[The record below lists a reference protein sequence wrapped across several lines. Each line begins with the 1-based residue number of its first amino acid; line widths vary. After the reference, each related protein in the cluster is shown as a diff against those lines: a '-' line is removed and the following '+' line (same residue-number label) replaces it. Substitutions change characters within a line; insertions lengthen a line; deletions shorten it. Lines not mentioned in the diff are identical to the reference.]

1 MPLYVGNERI
11 NNVSISFI
19 SSDGGTNTNDATL
32 TSGTQMLQGVTAYSK
47 GTKYTGT
54 IPSKASADIT
64 VTANTVKVPAGYY
77 STANTKTVAETTVAI
92 PAISISSDGLITA
105 SSAQTAGYVAAKT
118 TTATKQLTAQSAK
131 TITPSSS
138 AQVAVGA
145 GKYTTGDI
153 TVSAVPTETK
163 TITANGTYSPSNGK
177 YFSSVKVAVA
187 GDIPTYQSKTVT
199 PSTSVQTIIAD
210 DGYDALSDVTVSAI
224 KTETKSVIPT
234 TSTQIITPTSG
245 SYLTKVDVGAISTE
259 TKNVIANGTY
269 TPSSG
274 KFFSSVTVAVPSDAV
289 ALQEKTITPT
299 ESTQVVDPDNG
310 YGGFSSV
317 TVNGIPSTYVGSGV
331 MTKSATTI
339 IPSASQQTAV
349 SANTYVT
356 GAITVA
362 AVPSETKNITSNG
375 TYTPSTDK
383 WFSSVSVNIPDTVF
397 NTQTKSVTPTESKQT
412 VTPDAGYDGLSSV
425 TVGAISST
433 YIGSG
438 ITRKSAA
445 TYTPTESEQTIA
457 AGQYLDGA
465 QTISAIPST
474 YVGSDVPTQGSKTVT
489 PSTSVQTAVSSG
501 TYVTGNIKVAAMP
514 TGVLSTPAINTNTGV
529 VTAGVST
536 AGYLGT
542 GATKT
547 LQLNTKSAATIIP
560 STTDQIIAAGQYL
573 TGIQTI
579 KGDANLV
586 AANIASGVSIFGV
599 TGAHSSI
606 DTSDATA
613 TAADIVSGKTAYVNR
628 SKVTGT
634 LVVQNYYTGTTV
646 PESSLGNN
654 GDLYFKV

>member
-11 NNVSISFI
+11 NNVSISFT
-19 SSDGGTNTNDATL
+19 SPDGGTNTNDATL
-32 TSGTQMLQGVTAYSK
+32 TSGAQMLQGITAYSK

-64 VTANTVKVPAGYY
+64 VTANTVKIPAGYY
-77 STANTKTVAETTVAI
+77 STANTKTVAETTVAT
-92 PAISISSDGLITA
+92 PAISVSSDGLITA
-105 SSAQTAGYVAAKT
+105 SSVQTAGYVAAKT
-118 TTATKQLTAQSAK
+118 TTATTQLTAQSAK

-187 GDIPTYQSKTVT
+187 
-199 PSTSVQTIIAD
+199 
-210 DGYDALSDVTVSAI
+210 
-224 KTETKSVIPT
+224 
-234 TSTQIITPTSG
+234 
-245 SYLTKVDVGAISTE
+245 
-259 TKNVIANGTY
+259 N
-269 TPSSG
+269 
-274 KFFSSVTVAVPSDAV
+274 DAV

-299 ESTQVVDPDNG
+299 ESTQVVNPDNG

-317 TVNGIPSTYVGSGV
+317 TVNGIPSTYV
-331 MTKSATTI
+331 
-339 IPSASQQTAV
+339 
-349 SANTYVT
+349 
-356 GAITVA
+356 
-362 AVPSETKNITSNG
+362 
-375 TYTPSTDK
+375 
-383 WFSSVSVNIPDTVF
+383 
-397 NTQTKSVTPTESKQT
+397 
-412 VTPDAGYDGLSSV
+412 
-425 TVGAISST
+425 
-433 YIGSG
+433 GSG

-474 YVGSDVPTQGSKTVT
+474 YVGSGVPTQGSKTVT

-514 TGVLSTPAINTNTGV
+514 TGVRSTPAINTNTGV

-560 STTDQIIAAGQYL
+560 STTDQVIAAGQYL

-599 TGAHSSI
+599 TGTHSSI

-613 TAADIVSGKTAYVNR
+613 TAADIVSRKTAYVNG

-646 PESSLGNN
+646 PESSFGYN

>member
-19 SSDGGTNTNDATL
+19 SPDGGTNTNDATL
-32 TSGTQMLQGVTAYSK
+32 TSGTQMLQGITAYSK

-64 VTANTVKVPAGYY
+64 VTANTVKIPAGYY
-77 STANTKTVAETTVAI
+77 STANTKTVAETTVAT

-105 SSAQTAGYVAAKT
+105 SNAQTAGYVAAKT

-138 AQVAVGA
+138 AQVAVGV

-177 YFSSVKVAVA
+177 YFSSVKVAV
-187 GDIPTYQSKTVT
+187 V
-199 PSTSVQTIIAD
+199 
-210 DGYDALSDVTVSAI
+210 
-224 KTETKSVIPT
+224 
-234 TSTQIITPTSG
+234 
-245 SYLTKVDVGAISTE
+245 
-259 TKNVIANGTY
+259 
-269 TPSSG
+269 
-274 KFFSSVTVAVPSDAV
+274 SDAV

-331 MTKSATTI
+331 ATKGATAI

-375 TYTPSTDK
+375 TYTPSTGK

-433 YIGSG
+433 YIGSD

-474 YVGSDVPTQGSKTVT
+474 YVGSGVPTQGAKTVT

-514 TGVLSTPAINTNTGV
+514 TGVLSTPAINTNTGI

-560 STTDQIIAAGQYL
+560 NTTDQIIAAGQYL

-599 TGAHSSI
+599 TGTHSSI

-628 SKVTGT
+628 SKITGT

>member
-11 NNVSISFI
+11 NNVSISFT

-32 TSGTQMLQGVTAYSK
+32 TSGTQMLQGITAYSK

-54 IPSKASADIT
+54 IPSKASTDIT

-77 STANTKTVAETTVAI
+77 STANTKTVAETTVAT
-92 PAISISSDGLITA
+92 PAISVSSDGLITA

-118 TTATKQLTAQSAK
+118 TTATKQLTTQSAK

-138 AQVAVGA
+138 AQVAVSA

-177 YFSSVKVAVA
+177 YFSSVE
-187 GDIPTYQSKTVT
+187 
-199 PSTSVQTIIAD
+199 
-210 DGYDALSDVTVSAI
+210 VTVS
-224 KTETKSVIPT
+224 
-234 TSTQIITPTSG
+234 
-245 SYLTKVDVGAISTE
+245 
-259 TKNVIANGTY
+259 
-269 TPSSG
+269 
-274 KFFSSVTVAVPSDAV
+274 SDAV

-331 MTKSATTI
+331 ATKGATTI

-375 TYTPSTDK
+375 TYTPSTGK
-383 WFSSVSVNIPDTVF
+383 WFSSVSVNISDTVF

-412 VTPDAGYDGLSSV
+412 VIPDAGYDGLSSV

-474 YVGSDVPTQGSKTVT
+474 YVGSGVPTQGAKTVT
-489 PSTSVQTAVSSG
+489 PSTSAQTAVSSG

-586 AANIASGVSIFGV
+586 AANIVSGVSIFGIAG
-599 TGAHSSI
+599 THSSI

-613 TAADIVSGKTAYVNR
+613 TEADIISGKTAYVNG

-646 PESSLGNN
+646 PDSSLGND
-654 GDLYFKV
+654 GDLYLKV

>member
-11 NNVSISFI
+11 NNVSISFT

-32 TSGTQMLQGVTAYSK
+32 TSGTQMLQGITAYSK

-77 STANTKTVAETTVAI
+77 STANTKTVAETTVAT
-92 PAISISSDGLITA
+92 PAISVSSDGLITA

-118 TTATKQLTAQSAK
+118 TTATKQLTTQSAK

-138 AQVAVGA
+138 AQVAVSA

-177 YFSSVKVAVA
+177 YFSSVE
-187 GDIPTYQSKTVT
+187 
-199 PSTSVQTIIAD
+199 
-210 DGYDALSDVTVSAI
+210 VTVS
-224 KTETKSVIPT
+224 
-234 TSTQIITPTSG
+234 
-245 SYLTKVDVGAISTE
+245 
-259 TKNVIANGTY
+259 
-269 TPSSG
+269 
-274 KFFSSVTVAVPSDAV
+274 SDAV

-331 MTKSATTI
+331 ATKGATTI

-375 TYTPSTDK
+375 TYTPSTGK
-383 WFSSVSVNIPDTVF
+383 WFSSVSVNISDTVF

-412 VTPDAGYDGLSSV
+412 VIPDAGYDGLSSV

-474 YVGSDVPTQGSKTVT
+474 YVGSGVPTQGAKTVT
-489 PSTSVQTAVSSG
+489 PSTSAQTAVSSG

-586 AANIASGVSIFGV
+586 AANIVSGVSIFGIAG
-599 TGAHSSI
+599 THSSI

-613 TAADIVSGKTAYVNR
+613 TEADIISGKTAYVNG

-646 PESSLGNN
+646 PDSSLGND
-654 GDLYFKV
+654 GDLYLKV

>member
-11 NNVSISFI
+11 NNVSISFT

-32 TSGTQMLQGVTAYSK
+32 TSGTQMLQGITAYSK

-77 STANTKTVAETTVAI
+77 STANTKTVAETTVAT
-92 PAISISSDGLITA
+92 PAISVSSDGLITA

-118 TTATKQLTAQSAK
+118 TTATKQLTTQSAK

-177 YFSSVKVAVA
+177 YFSSVE
-187 GDIPTYQSKTVT
+187 
-199 PSTSVQTIIAD
+199 
-210 DGYDALSDVTVSAI
+210 VTVS
-224 KTETKSVIPT
+224 
-234 TSTQIITPTSG
+234 
-245 SYLTKVDVGAISTE
+245 
-259 TKNVIANGTY
+259 
-269 TPSSG
+269 
-274 KFFSSVTVAVPSDAV
+274 SDAV

-317 TVNGIPSTYVGSGV
+317 TVIGIPSTYVGSGV
-331 MTKSATTI
+331 ATKGATTI

-375 TYTPSTDK
+375 TYTPSTGK
-383 WFSSVSVNIPDTVF
+383 WFSSVSVNISDTVF

-412 VTPDAGYDGLSSV
+412 VIPDAGYDGLSSV

-474 YVGSDVPTQGSKTVT
+474 YVGSGVPTQGAKTVT

-586 AANIASGVSIFGV
+586 AANIVSGVSIFGIAG
-599 TGAHSSI
+599 THSSI

-613 TAADIVSGKTAYVNR
+613 TEADIISGKTAYVNG

-646 PESSLGNN
+646 PDSSLGND
-654 GDLYFKV
+654 GDLYLKV

>member
-11 NNVSISFI
+11 NNVSISFT
-19 SSDGGTNTNDATL
+19 SPDGGINTNDATL
-32 TSGTQMLQGVTAYSK
+32 TSGTQMLQGITAYSK

-118 TTATKQLTAQSAK
+118 ITATKQLATQSAK

-145 GKYTTGDI
+145 GKYTIGDI

-187 GDIPTYQSKTVT
+187 
-199 PSTSVQTIIAD
+199 
-210 DGYDALSDVTVSAI
+210 
-224 KTETKSVIPT
+224 
-234 TSTQIITPTSG
+234 
-245 SYLTKVDVGAISTE
+245 
-259 TKNVIANGTY
+259 
-269 TPSSG
+269 
-274 KFFSSVTVAVPSDAV
+274 SDAV

-299 ESTQVVDPDNG
+299 ESIQVVNPDNG

-317 TVNGIPSTYVGSGV
+317 TVNGIP
-331 MTKSATTI
+331 
-339 IPSASQQTAV
+339 
-349 SANTYVT
+349 
-356 GAITVA
+356 
-362 AVPSETKNITSNG
+362 
-375 TYTPSTDK
+375 
-383 WFSSVSVNIPDTVF
+383 
-397 NTQTKSVTPTESKQT
+397 
-412 VTPDAGYDGLSSV
+412 
-425 TVGAISST
+425 ST

-536 AGYLGT
+536 AGYLGM

-560 STTDQIIAAGQYL
+560 STTNQIIAAGQYL

-586 AANIASGVSIFGV
+586 AANIASGVSIFGIAG
-599 TGAHSSI
+599 THSSI
-606 DTSDATA
+606 NTSDATA
-613 TAADIVSGKTAYVNR
+613 TNADIVSGKTAYVNG

>member
-19 SSDGGTNTNDATL
+19 SPDGGTNTNDATL
-32 TSGTQMLQGVTAYSK
+32 TSGTQMLQGITAYSK

-77 STANTKTVAETTVAI
+77 STANTKTVVETTVAT

-105 SSAQTAGYVAAKT
+105 SSVQTAGYVAAKT

-177 YFSSVKVAVA
+177 YFSSVKVAV
-187 GDIPTYQSKTVT
+187 
-199 PSTSVQTIIAD
+199 
-210 DGYDALSDVTVSAI
+210 
-224 KTETKSVIPT
+224 
-234 TSTQIITPTSG
+234 
-245 SYLTKVDVGAISTE
+245 
-259 TKNVIANGTY
+259 
-269 TPSSG
+269 
-274 KFFSSVTVAVPSDAV
+274 PSDAV

-299 ESTQVVDPDNG
+299 ESTQVVNPDNG
-310 YGGFSSV
+310 YSGFSSV

-331 MTKSATTI
+331 ETKGATTI

-349 SANTYVT
+349 SANTHVT

-375 TYTPSTDK
+375 TYTPSTGK
-383 WFSSVSVNIPDTVF
+383 WFSSVSVDIPDTAF

-438 ITRKSAA
+438 IARKSAA

-586 AANIASGVSIFGV
+586 AANIASGVSIFGIAG
-599 TGAHSSI
+599 THSSI

-613 TAADIVSGKTAYVNR
+613 TNADIVSGKTAYVNG

>member
-11 NNVSISFI
+11 NNVSISFT

-32 TSGTQMLQGVTAYSK
+32 TSGTQMLQGITAYSK

-77 STANTKTVAETTVAI
+77 STANTKTVAETTVAT
-92 PAISISSDGLITA
+92 PAISVSSDGLITA

-118 TTATKQLTAQSAK
+118 TTATKQLTTQSAK

-177 YFSSVKVAVA
+177 YFSSVE
-187 GDIPTYQSKTVT
+187 
-199 PSTSVQTIIAD
+199 
-210 DGYDALSDVTVSAI
+210 VTVS
-224 KTETKSVIPT
+224 
-234 TSTQIITPTSG
+234 
-245 SYLTKVDVGAISTE
+245 
-259 TKNVIANGTY
+259 
-269 TPSSG
+269 
-274 KFFSSVTVAVPSDAV
+274 SDAV

-331 MTKSATTI
+331 ATKGATTI
-339 IPSASQQTAV
+339 IPSASQ
-349 SANTYVT
+349 
-356 GAITVA
+356 
-362 AVPSETKNITSNG
+362 
-375 TYTPSTDK
+375 
-383 WFSSVSVNIPDTVF
+383 
-397 NTQTKSVTPTESKQT
+397 
-412 VTPDAGYDGLSSV
+412 
-425 TVGAISST
+425 
-433 YIGSG
+433 
-438 ITRKSAA
+438 
-445 TYTPTESEQTIA
+445 
-457 AGQYLDGA
+457 
-465 QTISAIPST
+465 
-474 YVGSDVPTQGSKTVT
+474 
-489 PSTSVQTAVSSG
+489 QTAVSSG

-586 AANIASGVSIFGV
+586 AANIVSGVSIFGIAG
-599 TGAHSSI
+599 THSSI

-613 TAADIVSGKTAYVNR
+613 TEADIISGKTAYVNG

-646 PESSLGNN
+646 PDSSLGND
-654 GDLYFKV
+654 GDLYLKV

>member
-19 SSDGGTNTNDATL
+19 SPDGGTNTNDATL
-32 TSGTQMLQGVTAYSK
+32 TSGTQMLQGITAYSK

-64 VTANTVKVPAGYY
+64 VTANTVKIPAGYY
-77 STANTKTVAETTVAI
+77 STANTKTVAETTVAT

-105 SSAQTAGYVAAKT
+105 SSAQTAGYVAANT

-187 GDIPTYQSKTVT
+187 
-199 PSTSVQTIIAD
+199 
-210 DGYDALSDVTVSAI
+210 
-224 KTETKSVIPT
+224 
-234 TSTQIITPTSG
+234 
-245 SYLTKVDVGAISTE
+245 
-259 TKNVIANGTY
+259 
-269 TPSSG
+269 
-274 KFFSSVTVAVPSDAV
+274 SDAV

-331 MTKSATTI
+331 ATKGATTI

-375 TYTPSTDK
+375 TYTPSTGK

-474 YVGSDVPTQGSKTVT
+474 YVGSNVPTQGAKTVT

-599 TGAHSSI
+599 TGTHSSI

>member
-11 NNVSISFI
+11 NNVSISFT
-19 SSDGGTNTNDATL
+19 SPDGGTNTNDATL
-32 TSGTQMLQGVTAYSK
+32 TSGAQMLQGITAYSK

-64 VTANTVKVPAGYY
+64 VTANTVKIPAGYY
-77 STANTKTVAETTVAI
+77 STANTKTVAETTVAT
-92 PAISISSDGLITA
+92 PAISVSSDGLITA
-105 SSAQTAGYVAAKT
+105 SSVQTAGYVAAKT
-118 TTATKQLTAQSAK
+118 TTATTQLTAQSAK
-131 TITPSSS
+131 TITPSSA
-138 AQVAVGA
+138 AQIAVDA
-145 GKYTTGDI
+145 GKYTTGNI

-187 GDIPTYQSKTVT
+187 
-199 PSTSVQTIIAD
+199 
-210 DGYDALSDVTVSAI
+210 
-224 KTETKSVIPT
+224 
-234 TSTQIITPTSG
+234 
-245 SYLTKVDVGAISTE
+245 
-259 TKNVIANGTY
+259 
-269 TPSSG
+269 
-274 KFFSSVTVAVPSDAV
+274 SDAV

-317 TVNGIPSTYVGSGV
+317 TVNGIPSTYVGSG
-331 MTKSATTI
+331 I
-339 IPSASQQTAV
+339 I
-349 SANTYVT
+349 
-356 GAITVA
+356 
-362 AVPSETKNITSNG
+362 
-375 TYTPSTDK
+375 
-383 WFSSVSVNIPDTVF
+383 
-397 NTQTKSVTPTESKQT
+397 
-412 VTPDAGYDGLSSV
+412 
-425 TVGAISST
+425 
-433 YIGSG
+433 
-438 ITRKSAA
+438 RKSAA

-474 YVGSDVPTQGSKTVT
+474 YVGSDVPTQGAKTVT

-514 TGVLSTPAINTNTGV
+514 TGALSTPAINTNTGV

-560 STTDQIIAAGQYL
+560 STTDQVIAAGQYL

-599 TGAHSSI
+599 TGTHSSI

-613 TAADIVSGKTAYVNR
+613 TAADIVSRKTAYVNG

-646 PESSLGNN
+646 PESSFGNN

>member
-11 NNVSISFI
+11 NNVSISFTTP
-19 SSDGGTNTNDATL
+19 DGGTNTNDATL
-32 TSGTQMLQGVTAYSK
+32 TSGTQMLQGITAYSK

-54 IPSKASADIT
+54 IPSKASDDIT
-64 VTANTVKVPAGYY
+64 VTANTVKIPAGYY
-77 STANTKTVAETTVAI
+77 STANTKTVAETTVAT

-105 SSAQTAGYVAAKT
+105 SSAQTAGYVAAKI

-177 YFSSVKVAVA
+177 YFSSVKVAV
-187 GDIPTYQSKTVT
+187 
-199 PSTSVQTIIAD
+199 
-210 DGYDALSDVTVSAI
+210 
-224 KTETKSVIPT
+224 
-234 TSTQIITPTSG
+234 
-245 SYLTKVDVGAISTE
+245 
-259 TKNVIANGTY
+259 
-269 TPSSG
+269 
-274 KFFSSVTVAVPSDAV
+274 PSDAV

-310 YGGFSSV
+310 YSGFSSV

-331 MTKSATTI
+331 VTKGATTI
-339 IPSASQQTAV
+339 TPSASQQTAV
-349 SANTYVT
+349 SSGIYVT
-356 GAITVA
+356 G
-362 AVPSETKNITSNG
+362 
-375 TYTPSTDK
+375 D
-383 WFSSVSVNIPDTVF
+383 
-397 NTQTKSVTPTESKQT
+397 
-412 VTPDAGYDGLSSV
+412 
-425 TVGAISST
+425 
-433 YIGSG
+433 
-438 ITRKSAA
+438 
-445 TYTPTESEQTIA
+445 
-457 AGQYLDGA
+457 
-465 QTISAIPST
+465 
-474 YVGSDVPTQGSKTVT
+474 
-489 PSTSVQTAVSSG
+489 
-501 TYVTGNIKVAAMP
+501 IKVAAMP

-599 TGAHSSI
+599 TGTHSSI

-628 SKVTGT
+628 SKITGT
-634 LVVQNYYTGTTV
+634 LVVQNYYTGTTT
-646 PESSLGNN
+646 PNSSLGNN

>member
-11 NNVSISFI
+11 NNVSISFT
-19 SSDGGTNTNDATL
+19 SPDGGINTNDATL
-32 TSGTQMLQGVTAYSK
+32 TSGTQMLQGITAYSK

-54 IPSKASADIT
+54 IPSKVSADIT
-64 VTANTVKVPAGYY
+64 VTANTVNVPAGYY
-77 STANTKTVAETTVAI
+77 STTNTKTVAETTVAT

-105 SSAQTAGYVAAKT
+105 SSSQTAGYVAAKT
-118 TTATKQLTAQSAK
+118 TTATTQLTTQSAK

-163 TITANGTYSPSNGK
+163 TITTNGTYSPSNGK

-187 GDIPTYQSKTVT
+187 
-199 PSTSVQTIIAD
+199 
-210 DGYDALSDVTVSAI
+210 
-224 KTETKSVIPT
+224 
-234 TSTQIITPTSG
+234 
-245 SYLTKVDVGAISTE
+245 
-259 TKNVIANGTY
+259 N
-269 TPSSG
+269 
-274 KFFSSVTVAVPSDAV
+274 DAV

-299 ESTQVVDPDNG
+299 ESTQVVNPDNG

-317 TVNGIPSTYVGSGV
+317 TVNGIPSTYVGS
-331 MTKSATTI
+331 
-339 IPSASQQTAV
+339 
-349 SANTYVT
+349 
-356 GAITVA
+356 
-362 AVPSETKNITSNG
+362 
-375 TYTPSTDK
+375 D
-383 WFSSVSVNIPDTVF
+383 
-397 NTQTKSVTPTESKQT
+397 
-412 VTPDAGYDGLSSV
+412 
-425 TVGAISST
+425 
-433 YIGSG
+433 

-474 YVGSDVPTQGSKTVT
+474 YVGSDVPTQGAKTVT

-514 TGVLSTPAINTNTGV
+514 TGALSTPAINTNTGV

-560 STTDQIIAAGQYL
+560 STTDQVIAAGQYL

-599 TGAHSSI
+599 TGTHSSI

-613 TAADIVSGKTAYVNR
+613 TAADIVSRKTAYVNG

-646 PESSLGNN
+646 PESSFGNN

>member
-19 SSDGGTNTNDATL
+19 SPDGGTNTNDATL
-32 TSGTQMLQGVTAYSK
+32 TSGTQMLQGITAYSK

-64 VTANTVKVPAGYY
+64 VTANTVKIPAGYY
-77 STANTKTVAETTVAI
+77 STANTKTVAETTAAT

-145 GKYTTGDI
+145 WKYTTGDI

-177 YFSSVKVAVA
+177 YFSSVKVAV
-187 GDIPTYQSKTVT
+187 
-199 PSTSVQTIIAD
+199 
-210 DGYDALSDVTVSAI
+210 
-224 KTETKSVIPT
+224 
-234 TSTQIITPTSG
+234 
-245 SYLTKVDVGAISTE
+245 
-259 TKNVIANGTY
+259 
-269 TPSSG
+269 
-274 KFFSSVTVAVPSDAV
+274 PSDAV

-310 YGGFSSV
+310 YSGFSSV

-331 MTKSATTI
+331 
-339 IPSASQQTAV
+339 
-349 SANTYVT
+349 
-356 GAITVA
+356 
-362 AVPSETKNITSNG
+362 
-375 TYTPSTDK
+375 
-383 WFSSVSVNIPDTVF
+383 
-397 NTQTKSVTPTESKQT
+397 
-412 VTPDAGYDGLSSV
+412 
-425 TVGAISST
+425 
-433 YIGSG
+433 
-438 ITRKSAA
+438 TRKSAA

-474 YVGSDVPTQGSKTVT
+474 YVGSGVPTQGAKTVT

-599 TGAHSSI
+599 TGTHSSI

-628 SKVTGT
+628 SKITGT
-634 LVVQNYYTGTTV
+634 LVVQNYYTGTTT
-646 PESSLGNN
+646 PNSSLGNN

>member
-19 SSDGGTNTNDATL
+19 SPDGGTNTNDATL
-32 TSGTQMLQGVTAYSK
+32 TSGTQMLQGITAYSK
-47 GTKYTGT
+47 GAKYTGT

-64 VTANTVKVPAGYY
+64 VTANTVKIPAGYY
-77 STANTKTVAETTVAI
+77 STTNTKTVAETTVAT

-187 GDIPTYQSKTVT
+187 
-199 PSTSVQTIIAD
+199 
-210 DGYDALSDVTVSAI
+210 
-224 KTETKSVIPT
+224 
-234 TSTQIITPTSG
+234 
-245 SYLTKVDVGAISTE
+245 
-259 TKNVIANGTY
+259 
-269 TPSSG
+269 
-274 KFFSSVTVAVPSDAV
+274 SDAV

-317 TVNGIPSTYVGSGV
+317 TVNGIPSTYVGSEV
-331 MTKSATTI
+331 ATKGATTI

-349 SANTYVT
+349 SADTYVT
-356 GAITVA
+356 GAIMVA
-362 AVPSETKNITSNG
+362 AVPSEAKNITSNG
-375 TYTPSTDK
+375 TYTPSTGK

-397 NTQTKSVTPTESKQT
+397 NTQTKSVAPTESKQT

-474 YVGSDVPTQGSKTVT
+474 YVGSGVPTQGAKTVT

-599 TGAHSSI
+599 TGTHSSI

-634 LVVQNYYTGTTV
+634 LVIQNYYTGTTV